1 MRLLGSERL
10 IGIFESLGVPEGEQI
25 KHKMLSS
32 AIEKAQEKIESNNFA
47 IRKQLLEYD
56 QVMNEQREL
65 IYSQRRRVLAGEDMK
80 QQILDMVRDRIDFY
94 VDQVL
99 SDEITREEWNLVELN
114 RILLPVIPLA
124 PITDE
129 RVEDVKKISDLKDML
144 YEEAEKLY
152 NAKEAEFPT
161 PDDFREVERV
171 ILLRV
176 IDRKW
181 MDEINDM
188 DQLRQ
193 GIGLQAYAQKNPVD
207 EYKMISYD
215 MMDEMNDS
223 IKNDTVQM
231 LYRIRIEKKVE
242 REEVA
247 KVTGTNKDDT
257 ASSGPKVR
265 KEKKIFPNDPCPCG
279 SGLKYKQCCGR
290 SK

>member
-1 MRLLGSERL
+1 
-10 IGIFESLGVPEGEQI
+10 
-25 KHKMLSS
+25 
-32 AIEKAQEKIESNNFA
+32 
-47 IRKQLLEYD
+47 
-56 QVMNEQREL
+56 MNEQREL

-247 KVTGTNKDDT
+247 KVTGTNKDET
-257 ASSGPKVR
+257 ATHTPKTR
-265 KEKKIFPNDPCPCG
+265 KNKKVYPNDPCPCG
-279 SGLKYKQCCGR
+279 SVKKYKNCHGR
-290 SK
+290 LGN